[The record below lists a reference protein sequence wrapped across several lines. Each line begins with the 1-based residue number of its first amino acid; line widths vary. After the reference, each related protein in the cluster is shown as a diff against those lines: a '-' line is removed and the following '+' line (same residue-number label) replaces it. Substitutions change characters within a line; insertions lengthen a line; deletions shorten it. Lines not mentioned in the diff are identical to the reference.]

1 MSREN
6 NDVSKTTE
14 DYLEAILMLKEK
26 HGYVRSTDVAQLL
39 GVTKPSVTYV
49 TKRLKE
55 NGYITTDGAGMLVLT
70 ASGNAIA
77 SDTYNKHRTLSEFF
91 ERIGVSP
98 EQARID
104 ACKIEHD
111 ISEETFRALCQHAG
125 SGMLPGDKSAELA
138 KEHSEEA

>member
-1 MSREN
+1 MARDN
-6 NDVSKTTE
+6 NDVTKTTE

-26 HGYVRSTDVAQLL
+26 NGYVRSTDVAQLL

-55 NGYITTDGAGMLVLT
+55 NGYITTDPAGMLVLT
-70 ASGNAIA
+70 ETGNTIA
-77 SDTYNKHRTLSEFF
+77 QNTYNKHRTLAEFF

-111 ISEETFRALCQHAG
+111 ISEETFAALCRHANG
-125 SGMLPGDKSAELA
+125 ARHP
-138 KEHSEEA
+138 